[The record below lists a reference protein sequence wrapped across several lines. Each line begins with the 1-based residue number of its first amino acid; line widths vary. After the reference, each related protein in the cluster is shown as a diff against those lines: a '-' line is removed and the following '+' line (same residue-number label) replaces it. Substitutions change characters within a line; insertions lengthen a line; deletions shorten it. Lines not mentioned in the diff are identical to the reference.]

1 MEKLYG
7 VKELAER
14 WHCTERTARERM
26 RKIGILG
33 RPMMCRESAIDAWER
48 ANTEYPPEPRPKRR
62 KNAVTFP
69 VVQGPLKPGQ
79 YISRVRPAEL
89 RKAR

>member
-7 VKELAER
+7 VQELAER

-26 RKIGILG
+26 RKIGALKK
-33 RPMMCRESAIDAWER
+33 PMLCRESAIEAWER
-48 ANTEYPPEPRPKRR
+48 ANTEYAREPEVKTRRR
-62 KNAVTFP
+62 KNPAPFP

-79 YISRVRPAEL
+79 YISRVRLKKAE
-89 RKAR
+89 